1 MPQTLRELHR
11 QYGDIVRIGPN
22 ELAFFS
28 LDATDTIL
36 GSKGKMNRGPWC
48 VVLAA
53 CLSSYFMIGCR
64 YDSTLPEKGG
74 VSVHALKAIGPHAQ
88 RRKFWDMA
96 MTSKP
101 VVYAYHL

>member
-36 GSKGKMNRGPWC
+36 GSKGKNEQRSMVRC
-48 VVLAA
+48 
-53 CLSSYFMIGCR
+53 FGCM
-64 YDSTLPEKGG
+64 
-74 VSVHALKAIGPHAQ
+74 SVIILHDRVQ
-88 RRKFWDMA
+88 VR
-96 MTSKP
+96 
-101 VVYAYHL
+101 